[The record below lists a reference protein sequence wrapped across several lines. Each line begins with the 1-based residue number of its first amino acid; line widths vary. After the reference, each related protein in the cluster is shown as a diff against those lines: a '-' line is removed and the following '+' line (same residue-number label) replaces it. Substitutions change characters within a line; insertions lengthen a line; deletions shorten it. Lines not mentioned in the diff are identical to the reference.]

1 MTLETSDVSKVA
13 NKKTTNEQEIVARKG
28 ELDSRDGLVFSLVQK
43 RSNWR
48 FRRRKGCWVW
58 TNQIANDGG
67 VGS

>member
-43 RSNWR
+43 RSNGDFVDVR
-48 FRRRKGCWVW
+48 V
-58 TNQIANDGG
+58 
-67 VGS
+67 VGFGQTKLRMTEE

>member
-43 RSNWR
+43 RSNGDFVDVR
-48 FRRRKGCWVW
+48 V
-58 TNQIANDGG
+58 
-67 VGS
+67 VGFGRTKLRMTEE